1 MLGNLFHLDN
11 PIWVFMGRLVDF
23 ALLTGLWLLC
33 CIPVVTAG
41 ASTKAL
47 YMVTMQMVKKEEGY
61 TASSFF
67 HFFRENFMEST
78 LLGLG
83 VLVLAVFLGSDLYVY
98 GKMAGRA
105 GTFLFTV
112 FLILTVFF
120 LMTAAYLYPMRAATC
135 YRGLRL
141 VSASFVAACKNPGW
155 SLLLVFIMVGTI
167 AVGVFVF
174 APLLVVGIGLAA
186 YVQCKIVL
194 FLLGH
199 YRINCYNFE
208 P

>member
-1 MLGNLFHLDN
+1 MFGNLFNLDN
-11 PIWVFMGRLVDF
+11 PVWVFMGQLVDF

-47 YMVTMQMVKKEEGY
+47 YTVTMQMAKKEEGY

-67 HFFRENFMEST
+67 RAFRENFIEST

-83 VLVLAVFLGSDLYVY
+83 LFVLAVFLGSDLYVY
-98 GKMAGRA
+98 GKMAGGA
-105 GTFLFTV
+105 GTILFTV
-112 FLILTVFF
+112 FLILTAVF
-120 LMTAAYLYPMRAATC
+120 LMTAAFLYPMRAATQ

-141 VSASFVAACKNPGW
+141 VFASFVAACKNPGW
-155 SLLLVFIMVGTI
+155 SLLLILIIGGTA
-167 AVGVFVF
+167 AVGIFVF
-174 APLLVVGIGLAA
+174 APLLAVGMGLAA

-194 FLLGH
+194 FLLEH
-199 YRINCYNFE
+199 YHINRYNY
-208 P
+208 